1 VLSHFVNEN
10 NPIDGTSPYD
20 APTHQSAGNDT
31 GENELASRRNVL
43 APFIAVAAWIVPGL
57 GHLALRRWGR
67 ALIFFLS
74 VGGLAISGYLLRGNV
89 FSPRTGGPFGML
101 GFLADA
107 GSGIFYFLARF
118 LQSAGPDVSRAAG
131 DYGTRFIAASGIVN
145 LLSVFDAYE
154 IALGRRTM

>member
-1 VLSHFVNEN
+1 VNN
-10 NPIDGTSPYD
+10 DNPTGGTSSPD
-20 APTHQSAGNDT
+20 ALAQDSPGNGAG
-31 GENELASRRNVL
+31 ASQREIRRDVL

-57 GHLALRRWGR
+57 GHLLLRRWGR

-89 FSPRTGGPFGML
+89 FPPRTGEAFGTL

-107 GSGIFYFLARF
+107 GAGIFYFLSRF
-118 LQSAGPDVSRAAG
+118 FEAAGTDVSRAAG
-131 DYGTRFIAASGIVN
+131 DYGTRFIAAAGIVN

>member
-1 VLSHFVNEN
+1 MNNN
-10 NPIDGTSPYD
+10 NPIDGTSPPD
-20 APTHQSAGNDT
+20 ALAHESTGNNGSAIERET
-31 GENELASRRNVL
+31 RRDVL

-67 ALIFFLS
+67 ALIFFLT
-74 VGGLAISGYLLRGNV
+74 VGGLAVTGYLLRGNV
-89 FSPRTGGPFGML
+89 FPPREGDSFGTL

-107 GSGIFYFLARF
+107 GSGIFYFLSRF
-118 LQSAGPDVSRAAG
+118 FESAGPNVSRAAG
-131 DYGTRFIAASGIVN
+131 DYGTRFIAAAGIVN

>member
-1 VLSHFVNEN
+1 VNN
-10 NPIDGTSPYD
+10 DNPIGGTSSPD
-20 APTHQSAGNDT
+20 VLAHDSAGN
-31 GENELASRRNVL
+31 GAGASQREIRRDVL

-57 GHLALRRWGR
+57 GHLLLRRWGR

-74 VGGLAISGYLLRGNV
+74 VGGLAISGYFLRGNV
-89 FSPRTGGPFGML
+89 FPPRTGEAFGTL

-107 GSGIFYFLARF
+107 GAGMFYFLSRF
-118 LQSAGPDVSRAAG
+118 FEAAGPDVSRAAG
-131 DYGTRFIAASGIVN
+131 DYGTRFIAAAGIVN

>member
-1 VLSHFVNEN
+1 VNN
-10 NPIDGTSPYD
+10 DNPIDGTSSPD
-20 APTHQSAGNDT
+20 ALAHDSAGNGAGADQR
-31 GENELASRRNVL
+31 EVRREVRRDVL

-57 GHLALRRWGR
+57 GHLVLRRWGR

-74 VGGLAISGYLLRGNV
+74 VGGLAVTGYLLRGNV
-89 FSPRTGGPFGML
+89 FPPRAGEPFGTL

-107 GSGIFYFLARF
+107 GAGIFYFLSRF
-118 LQSAGPDVSRAAG
+118 FETAGPDVSRAAG
-131 DYGTRFIAASGIVN
+131 DYGTRFIAAAGIVN